1 MMLAVSCEKHCE
13 KLQAIIRKFLG
24 RIKFVNVSSQP
35 LSGVIMPER
44 DHVFSAGVGDGKQLA
59 APWLDISDLS
69 SEEAIQAFCAFI
81 EAIIKQEG
89 QIRGLGDVVAKATKL
104 VGIVPCAGCAKRQAA
119 LNRMFPSK
127 SYKNTLASAANADKV
142 GEKVRP

>member
-1 MMLAVSCEKHCE
+1 MIYAKATCSEGCENVQRYVRA
-13 KLQAIIRKFLG
+13 LFG
-24 RIKFVNVSSQP
+24 RVTFVADKGV
-35 LSGVIMPER
+35 LSGTTLHNPEY
-44 DHVFSAGVGDGKQLA
+44 VYAFGLGDGPGDVE
-59 APWLDISDLS
+59 PWIDLS
-69 SEEAIQAFCAFI
+69 KVSEADAIKAI

-89 QIRGLGDVVAKATKL
+89 QLRGLGDVVAKATKL